1 MGPGLLVSYSITI
14 TVLITVALGCP
25 FLYIVKMGSVV
36 LKMGTKKKNWVPI
49 KKPHA
54 INPGESLVEICE

>member
-36 LKMGTKKKNWVPI
+36 LKMGTKKKKLGTN
-49 KKPHA
+49 KKTT
-54 INPGESLVEICE
+54 CD

>member
-1 MGPGLLVSYSITI
+1 MGPGLIVSYSITI

-36 LKMGTKKKNWVPI
+36 LKMGTKKK
-49 KKPHA
+49 KL
-54 INPGESLVEICE
+54 GT